1 MKEFWDQRYS
11 EPHYVYGEEPNE
23 YFKEFLDAYQGKP
36 DRLLLPGEGEGRN
49 AVYAARL
56 GWEVVAF
63 DQSAEGKKKALQLA
77 AKYDV
82 SIQYEVCD
90 VLHFPFEEASFD
102 LAGMFFVH
110 LPRPLRDSTHPR
122 LVSALRPGGML
133 VAELFTP
140 RQLGKT
146 SGGPQTTE
154 LLYEPEDLR
163 REFQA
168 LEIELLE
175 ELNIELN
182 EGPYH
187 QGEASVVRLVAVKSE
202 E

>member
-23 YFKEFLDAYQGKP
+23 YFKEFLDAFQGELGK
-36 DRLLLPGEGEGRN
+36 LLLPGEGEGRN

-56 GWEVVAF
+56 GWEVTAF

-77 AKYDV
+77 AKYGV
-82 SIQYEVCD
+82 SIEYEVCD
-90 VLHFPFEEASFD
+90 VMDFPFGEASFE
-102 LAGMFFVH
+102 LVGVFFFH
-110 LPRPLRDSTHPR
+110 LPRALRDYTHAR
-122 LVSALRPGGML
+122 LAEALKPGGMI

-163 REFQA
+163 QEFRT
-168 LEIELLE
+168 LEIKLLE
-175 ELNIELN
+175 ELDIELD
-182 EGPYH
+182 EGPH
-187 QGEASVVRLVAVKSE
+187 HKGEASVVRLIAVKGE
-202 E
+202 A

>member
-23 YFKEFLDAYQGKP
+23 YFKKFLDAFQGKP
-36 DRLLLPGEGEGRN
+36 GRLLLPGEGEGRN

-56 GWEVVAF
+56 GWEVTAF

-77 AKYDV
+77 AKYGV

-102 LAGMFFVH
+102 LAGVFFFH
-110 LPRPLRDSTHPR
+110 LPRPLRDFTHPR

-175 ELNIELN
+175 ELTIELN
-182 EGPYH
+182 EGPHH
-187 QGEASVVRLVAVKSE
+187 QGEASVVRLVGKKI
-202 E
+202 